1 MISLAKQPAKKQHVL
16 GDEDT
21 KQEKKSRNDDEEDEG
36 EESSS
41 EDERNDEQEVQGLA
55 DVHFSSDSETEI
67 AELVKF

>member
-1 MISLAKQPAKKQHVL
+1 MISLAKQPAKKQPVL

-21 KQEKKSRNDDEEDEG
+21 EQKKKSRNDDGEEK
-36 EESSS
+36 ESSS